1 MRMGGAVLLAAAVLL
16 SACSG
21 DTDEP
26 PATEVETSAATWTPE
41 PTTTASIAETAD
53 RPLDSRK
60 RPIVPAVTRTL
71 RGDTATL
78 DLVAVYR
85 IAPDVVAVTGVLTRE
100 RRGIRAA
107 SPRPAG
113 VIPRHRTSPL

>member
-85 IAPDVVAVTGVLTRE
+85 IAPRRRRHRGAHPGRGVGSARP
-100 RRGIRAA
+100 RRGRL
-107 SPRPAG
+107 G
-113 VIPRHRTSPL
+113 